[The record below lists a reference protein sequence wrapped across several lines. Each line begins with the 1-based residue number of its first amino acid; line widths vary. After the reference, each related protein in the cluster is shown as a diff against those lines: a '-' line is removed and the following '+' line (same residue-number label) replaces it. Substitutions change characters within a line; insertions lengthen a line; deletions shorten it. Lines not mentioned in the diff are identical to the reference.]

1 MERWERL
8 RVSDAARTRHA
19 RPSCRARLCSMPSI
33 ACKKP
38 TRTST
43 QHRSQRGTLQDK
55 AGCLS
60 EGGWGLHSPVHSLSR
75 PARARPLRATTCPRA
90 QLPSGRG
97 RGGRGGGSTR
107 HNGQHRV
114 NVGCNVRQC
123 SGQLPTTPPHRAQ
136 PFIRVAKRRWAGA
149 RPRPAQLAWWRKED
163 GQRGSSPDRSIPFV
177 VCPWTRETKI
187 PRFKRLY
194 GVAGFSY

>member
-19 RPSCRARLCSMPSI
+19 RPSCRARVCSMPSI

-43 QHRSQRGTLQDK
+43 QHRSHRGTLQACSA

-97 RGGRGGGSTR
+97 GK
-107 HNGQHRV
+107 HKAHGQHRV

-163 GQRGSSPDRSIPFV
+163 GQRGSSPDRTSTF
-177 VCPWTRETKI
+177 CPWTRQTTEQDFPVFT
-187 PRFKRLY
+187 RY
-194 GVAGFSY
+194 GVVGF

>member
-43 QHRSQRGTLQDK
+43 QHRSHRGTLQACSA

-97 RGGRGGGSTR
+97 GKHKAQWPASGERGVQCEAVLWAAPHDPSPPSPTIHPRRKAPVGGGT
-107 HNGQHRV
+107 
-114 NVGCNVRQC
+114 
-123 SGQLPTTPPHRAQ
+123 PT
-136 PFIRVAKRRWAGA
+136 
-149 RPRPAQLAWWRKED
+149 PRPACLVEEGGRTTWLV
-163 GQRGSSPDRSIPFV
+163 SRSI
-177 VCPWTRETKI
+177 I
-187 PRFKRLY
+187 PICLIVHGQEKLRFSRSEAIR
-194 GVAGFSY
+194 GCGF

>member
-90 QLPSGRG
+90 QLPSGM
-97 RGGRGGGSTR
+97 GGGGWGGK
-107 HNGQHRV
+107 HKAHGQHRV

-163 GQRGSSPDRSIPFV
+163 GQRGSSPGRSLHLFD
-177 VCPWTRETKI
+177 CPWTRELDFLVSQ
-187 PRFKRLY
+187 RY
-194 GVAGFSY
+194 GVVGF